1 MAKRFT
7 DTNKWKKPFIKS
19 LEAPYK
25 LLWFYILDECDHA
38 GIWQIEF
45 DIAELR
51 IGEKVDEKTASKLFK
66 DHIQI
71 LNGGEKWFIP
81 DFIDFQYG
89 QLNLNNRAHSSV
101 IFLLKKYQLPFELV
115 SPIQGAKDKEQD
127 KELDMDKRKEAFIFE
142 IQKLKTPRNA
152 DHIRTFCLHWT
163 ELTTDKQNMKFE
175 LERTWELTK
184 RLQKWIQ
191 NSK

>member
-38 GIWQIEF
+38 GIWQVEF

-51 IGEKVDEKTASKLFK
+51 IGEKIDLKTASELFK

-89 QLNLNNRAHSSV
+89 ALNPGNRAHTSV
-101 IFLLKKYQLPFELV
+101 IFLLKKYKLKFDLV
-115 SPIQGAKDKEQD
+115 SPIQGAKDKELD
-127 KELDMDKRKEAFIFE
+127 KSKDKDKDQKKSVPRIGVPMTQAEVIAFHKEHGYY
-142 IQKLKTPRNA
+142 P
-152 DHIRTFCLHWT
+152 
-163 ELTTDKQNMKFE
+163 KQ
-175 LERTWELTK
+175 R
-184 RLQKWIQ
+184 
-191 NSK
+191 S